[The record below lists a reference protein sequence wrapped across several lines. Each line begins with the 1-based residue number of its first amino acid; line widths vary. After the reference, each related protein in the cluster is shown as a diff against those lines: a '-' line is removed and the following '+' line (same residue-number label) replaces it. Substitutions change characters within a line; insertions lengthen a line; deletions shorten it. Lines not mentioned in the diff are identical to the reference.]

1 MLVSCKQN
9 KKQKVKPYLSVSQLD
24 WVFFFGDLFL
34 TENNVKYFHAEV
46 PISAADVTY
55 LSMS

>member
-1 MLVSCKQN
+1 MLVSCKQ
-9 KKQKVKPYLSVSQLD
+9 KKLKPYQSVSRLD
-24 WVFFFGDLFL
+24 WVFFGDLFL